1 MINKVDV
8 INQCC
13 ERLAMIQNLM
23 LLPGEQL
30 SDQAR
35 AGVIDLMAEV
45 IGRLEQIE

>member
-1 MINKVDV
+1 MIDKADV
-8 INQCC
+8 INMCC
-13 ERLAMIQNLM
+13 ERLAIVQSLM
-23 LLPGEQL
+23 QLPGEQI